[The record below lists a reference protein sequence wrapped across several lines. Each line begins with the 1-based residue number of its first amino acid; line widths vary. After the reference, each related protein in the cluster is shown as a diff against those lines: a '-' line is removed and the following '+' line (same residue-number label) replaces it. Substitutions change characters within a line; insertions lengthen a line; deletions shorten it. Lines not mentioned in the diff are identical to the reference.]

1 MSFVFSFIQRL
12 FPKTDFRVLMIGL
25 DSVGKTTMLYKLKLG
40 DVVTTIPTIGF
51 NVETVCH
58 KGLNFTSW
66 DVGGCDKI
74 RPLWRHYYQNT
85 QAVIFVIDC
94 HDLER
99 FHRTSEDDIYYSV
112 EGLFDATISEE
123 ELRDAVILIYLNK
136 IDLEQ
141 KISVEMVQEVLGLN
155 SRYRNRIFHVQPCCS
170 LTAEGLYEGLDWLT
184 ETLRHPPNP
193 RNDGD
198 DSGSSGSALSGEGV
212 VAAPPTT
219 TSASSAT
226 AAPVVSASSSSSSA
240 AAAAAAAGVNNSMS
254 RLEEW
259 LSRVDE
265 DDDVFLRSL
274 QDLTLTSWDHYTH
287 LRIAYLLLKRHGRP
301 KGLPLI
307 FSLLKNFIELSPYLN
322 HPHDLKLAESSDG
335 STSSPAKRKTTFH
348 ETMTYFW
355 VHMVHYALVSTTLP
369 EDSFHAFLFMN
380 PQLADSGLFLHY
392 YRKERLLLDPKAR
405 VEVVL
410 PDIKP
415 LPSLIAKSSSA
426 VMTPAS
432 LPPSP
437 LPGLNE
443 QMISDEEYYCLFR
456 SYRLPAWGHLPK
468 LRVIYLL
475 LVAVTGRRGGGSLQ
489 LLEELAR
496 CEGGEKH
503 SHLTVNY
510 FWIHMMTCAI
520 LYAVGVRVKESSS
533 SHESVSKIQ
542 ASYGKVFSATL
553 PSPPPSCGGVLGEG
567 EGAKDDWSWPD
578 SLESFADFWSRLKNY
593 PEDLSDPLLINKY
606 YSKKVLEEE
615 SSRHEAVLPDLQPL
629 PNPVLPVKS

>member
-1 MSFVFSFIQRL
+1 
-12 FPKTDFRVLMIGL
+12 
-25 DSVGKTTMLYKLKLG
+25 
-40 DVVTTIPTIGF
+40 
-51 NVETVCH
+51 
-58 KGLNFTSW
+58 
-66 DVGGCDKI
+66 
-74 RPLWRHYYQNT
+74 
-85 QAVIFVIDC
+85 
-94 HDLER
+94 
-99 FHRTSEDDIYYSV
+99 
-112 EGLFDATISEE
+112 
-123 ELRDAVILIYLNK
+123 
-136 IDLEQ
+136 
-141 KISVEMVQEVLGLN
+141 
-155 SRYRNRIFHVQPCCS
+155 
-170 LTAEGLYEGLDWLT
+170 
-184 ETLRHPPNP
+184 
-193 RNDGD
+193 
-198 DSGSSGSALSGEGV
+198 
-212 VAAPPTT
+212 
-219 TSASSAT
+219 
-226 AAPVVSASSSSSSA
+226 
-240 AAAAAAAGVNNSMS
+240 
-254 RLEEW
+254 
-259 LSRVDE
+259 
-265 DDDVFLRSL
+265 
-274 QDLTLTSWDHYTH
+274 
-287 LRIAYLLLKRHGRP
+287 
-301 KGLPLI
+301 
-307 FSLLKNFIELSPYLN
+307 
-322 HPHDLKLAESSDG
+322 
-335 STSSPAKRKTTFH
+335 
-348 ETMTYFW
+348 MTYFW

-392 YRKERLLLDPKAR
+392 YTKERLLLDPKAR